1 MFKNLTYEKKF
12 IAFCA
17 VLFIFLIGIWKTS
30 LSKTFDLISECN
42 KLEESIAS
50 QNISNAELD
59 EMKLEDKK
67 LSRFIGNADRNPDDV
82 KNKILSE
89 ILRYKEE
96 NEIEIIHFPEAHHYT
111 EENHQVI
118 TNTLKVKG
126 GFIELVKLNNHLEQ
140 TFNDSKISGVNY
152 KLERNKRSRKNEL
165 YAEFYLQNINQL
177 N

>member
-1 MFKNLTYEKKF
+1 M
-12 IAFCA
+12 AFCA
-17 VLFIFLIGIWKTS
+17 VLFILMIGIWKGS
-30 LSKTFDLISECN
+30 ISKTLDLILEC
-42 KLEESIAS
+42 KELEKGISS
-50 QNISNAELD
+50 QNISNAELN

-89 ILRYKEE
+89 ILRYKE
-96 NEIEIIHFPEAHHYT
+96 NSDIEIIDFPVSHHYT

-126 GFIELVKLNNHLEQ
+126 GFIELVKLNHHLEQ
-140 TFNDSKISGVNY
+140 TFNDSKVSGINY